1 MKRLLPIALMLF
13 TASLLLGQVV
23 ADFENFG
30 LAPGEFINN
39 DTTGAGFTTE
49 CLNLPN
55 DFNENYQSWSG
66 WAISANTDVTTP
78 GFTNDLSSISG
89 AGFDNSSS
97 YAVAF
102 TPGENVIR
110 TAPEA
115 SGYAPAIVYDGMYV
129 NNNTFA
135 FLSMR
140 DGDAFAKRFGGETGE
155 DPDFFSIVFKPIS
168 IGTTRTDSVE
178 FFLADFRFE
187 NPDEDYIL
195 EEWTWVDLGSLGAM
209 DELSITMRSSDVGE
223 FGINT
228 PLYFCMD
235 NVTTVKTP
243 RPFTVELSLD
253 FEIYPTLVDNSLT
266 LDLEKAGDSEIN
278 IFSLSGGLKQKHS
291 NFGEH
296 FQLDVGDL
304 ETGFY
309 FLQIIQDGKYG
320 LQKFVK
326 K

>member
-1 MKRLLPIALMLF
+1 MVM
-13 TASLLLGQVV
+13 GQVV

-30 LAPGEFINN
+30 LSSGEFINN
-39 DTTGAGFTTE
+39 DTTGAGFAFE
-49 CLNLPN
+49 CINLPN
-55 DFNENYQSWSG
+55 DFNESYQSWSG

-89 AGFDNSSS
+89 AGFDNSTS

-102 TPGENVIR
+102 TPGENVMR
-110 TAPEA
+110 TTSNA
-115 SGYAPAIVYDGMYV
+115 SGYAPAIVYEGMYV

-155 DPDFFSIVFKPIS
+155 DPDFFSIVFKPITFG
-168 IGTTRTDSVE
+168 IERQDSVE

-195 EEWTWVDLGSLGAM
+195 DEWTWVDLSSLGAM
-209 DELSITMRSSDVGE
+209 DELSITMRSSDVGD

-228 PLYFCMD
+228 PLYFCAD
-235 NVTTVKTP
+235 NVTTIKTP

-278 IFSLSGGLKQKHS
+278 IFSLSGELKQSHS

-296 FQLDVGDL
+296 FQLEVGDL
-304 ETGFY
+304 EAGFY
-309 FLQIIQDGKYG
+309 FLQIIQDGEYG

-326 K
+326 N

>member
-1 MKRLLPIALMLF
+1 MKKLLPIALMLLATSF
-13 TASLLLGQVV
+13 LTGQTV

-30 LAPGEFINN
+30 LAAGEFINN
-39 DTTGAGFTTE
+39 DTTGAGFATE
-49 CLNLPN
+49 CLSLPN

-89 AGFDNSSS
+89 AGFDNSTS

-102 TPGENVIR
+102 SPGENVIR
-110 TAPEA
+110 TTPDA

-155 DPDFFSIVFKPIS
+155 DPDFFSIVFKPIT
-168 IGTTRTDSVE
+168 IGITRTDSVE

-195 EEWTWVDLGSLGAM
+195 DEWTWVDLSSLGVM

-235 NVTTVKTP
+235 NVITSKSP
-243 RPFTVELSLD
+243 RASTVELNLD
-253 FEIYPTLVDNSLT
+253 FDIYPTLVDNSLT

-278 IFSLSGGLKQKHS
+278 IFSLNGALKQRHAS
-291 NFGEH
+291 FSQH
-296 FQLDVGDL
+296 IQLEVGAL
-304 ETGFY
+304 EAGFY
-309 FLQIIQDGKYG
+309 FIQIIQDGEYG